1 MYMHMCALNT
11 YVYMESGGFLC
22 LNSTMGCADPPFLS
36 KSKSC
41 LLQMDEDKAFNPV
54 REHRPQKHPS
64 YSADSIHGEKAKSC
78 IQNK

>member
-1 MYMHMCALNT
+1 MHMCALNT

-36 KSKSC
+36 NPNP
-41 LLQMDEDKAFNPV
+41 AFYKWM
-54 REHRPQKHPS
+54 RTKHLIRSESTDHKEHPT